1 MALIHSGI
9 RIRVCFS
16 GVFSY
21 QKVSAVCTQAI
32 YGKKLLARVLINNY
46 LSQVRGKKKLVLLL
60 KNLRRKRS
68 FLKLCVSNYYSSL
81 RLHGCET
88 GHRCGRISKPG

>member
-9 RIRVCFS
+9 GIHVCFS

-21 QKVSAVCTQAI
+21 QKVSAVCTQTI
-32 YGKKLLARVLINNY
+32 YGKKLLARVLINKC
-46 LSQVRGKKKLVLLL
+46 LSQIREKKLVLLL
-60 KNLRRKRS
+60 KNLGRKRS
-68 FLKLCVSNYYSSL
+68 FLKLCVSNYCSSL
-81 RLHGCET
+81 RLHDFET